1 MYYSDKYS
9 LVNMTVTFHLHS
21 LSLFLL
27 SAFPRDTI
35 VYTGKKINKAEFVR
49 QSKTVDKNSSP
60 QHQAPKAGTFFQN
73 RHIKVDYMVSSW
85 RSLIR
90 TKESFMIQSLS

>member
-35 VYTGKKINKAEFVR
+35 VYAEKKNNKAEFVR
-49 QSKTVDKNSSP
+49 QSKTVDKIALHNIKR
-60 QHQAPKAGTFFQN
+60 QKQAHFSKTD
-73 RHIKVDYMVSSW
+73 I
-85 RSLIR
+85 
-90 TKESFMIQSLS
+90 